1 MLEGERAITSSTWFN
16 GFKNVN
22 LNPDEAQPIEVWLS
36 NISEHL
42 EAAGDT
48 SRFLQHG
55 YSPTVEDVNLE
66 VNLKHLRS
74 IKVPPKFQA
83 LSFEGKQKVC
93 MCVINIPSFYNSF
106 AYSKYTVTM
115 ICNFY

>member
-1 MLEGERAITSSTWFN
+1 MLEGERAITKSTWFN

-22 LNPDEAQPIEVWLS
+22 LNPDEALPIEVWLS

-48 SRFLQHG
+48 HRFLQHG
-55 YSPTVEDVNLE
+55 YIPTVEDVKLE
-66 VNLKHLRS
+66 ANLKHLRS

-83 LSFEGKQKVC
+83 LSFESKQKVC
-93 MCVINIPSFYNSF
+93 MYFTIVFFLSLPLISNYNQ
-106 AYSKYTVTM
+106 
-115 ICNFY
+115 I